1 MFINLLSSFFAMYNT
16 SASICNGGAFMPTSI
31 NGMTTIED
39 VIAREILDSRGN
51 PTIEVEVLL
60 LGGERGVAAVPSGAS
75 TGIHEAVEL
84 RDGDKSRYGGKGVL
98 KAVSN
103 VNDTISEAIVGLDA
117 TDQILLD
124 EVMIEL
130 DGTPNKS
137 KLGANAI
144 LGASL
149 AIAKAAANA
158 QQQPLYRY
166 LGGVSARTLPVPMM
180 NILNGGKH
188 ADNSTDMQE
197 YMVLPVGAPTFR
209 DALRMG
215 AEVYQGL
222 KKVLHGKKLNT
233 NVGDEGGFAPSLSS
247 NREALEVIV
256 DAIEAAGYKPGVDIF
271 LGVDPASSE
280 FYENGKYV
288 LAREGRTLSSSE
300 MVDLYEQWISEYPII
315 TIEDGL
321 SEDDWDGW
329 KLMRQ
334 RLGNRVQLVGDDL
347 FVTNTTR
354 LKRGIQEQAANSILI
369 KLNQIGTLT
378 ETLEAIEMAK
388 RAAFTA
394 VVSHRSGETEDTTIA
409 DLVVAT
415 NAGQIKTGAPARSER
430 VAKYNRL
437 LVIEDELGEETAR
450 YAGFSAFYN
459 VPALLAKAKA

>member
-1 MFINLLSSFFAMYNT
+1 
-16 SASICNGGAFMPTSI
+16 
-31 NGMTTIED
+31 MTTIED